1 MHDPWAV
8 PPLTGRVGW
17 GFSSPF
23 AASRRSIE
31 PSVLVKLPSVWSFAA
46 CSQRLLRPRLTSD
59 EPSTASGDAP
69 SCKAAHQIS
78 RGKAR
83 DLRSIPVAS
92 TPGCSEWH
100 WASSLAALSPTAGR
114 LVCASCSSGRSYACR
129 FFPTTPRDDAVAV
142 RLAVLAITARRGLA
156 PPGHFPA
163 HFRSPVQQT
172 VPCPAH
178 RNVKRASCKGRP
190 LMKSVAQ
197 RAAGFRTSPRGRT
210 RGTVDSSSCRR
221 HTVAGHRDCCSCRR
235 TSPIETRRACTYSA

>member
-178 RNVKRASCKGRP
+178 RSSRKGALP
-190 LMKSVAQ
+190 PPSSH
-197 RAAGFRTSPRGRT
+197 TTGRT
-210 RGTVDSSSCRR
+210 VPYPAVRKDL
-221 HTVAGHRDCCSCRR
+221 A
-235 TSPIETRRACTYSA
+235 

>member
-23 AASRRSIE
+23 AASRRNIE

-69 SCKAAHQIS
+69 SCKATHQIS

-100 WASSLAALSPTAGR
+100 WASSLAALSPTAVR

-129 FFPTTPRDDAVAV
+129 FFPTTPRDDDVAV

-178 RNVKRASCKGRP
+178 RKQKAWLPRRRGHQASRSRLRPGRDIPCRDAP
-190 LMKSVAQ
+190 LQ
-197 RAAGFRTSPRGRT
+197 SPAPFLPT
-210 RGTVDSSSCRR
+210 T
-221 HTVAGHRDCCSCRR
+221 
-235 TSPIETRRACTYSA
+235 PP